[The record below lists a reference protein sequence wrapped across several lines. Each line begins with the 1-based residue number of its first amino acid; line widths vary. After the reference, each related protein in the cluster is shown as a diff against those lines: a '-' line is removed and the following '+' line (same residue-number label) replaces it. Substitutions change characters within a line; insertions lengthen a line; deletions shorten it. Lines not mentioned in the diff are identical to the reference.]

1 MYPMH
6 ELMDTRVCQIMNLCP
21 CLRVLRFPL
30 FRLLSVWLCNFSE
43 PQSSSIWLQIK
54 SSFNLALYVC
64 RGPAADARSLC
75 HIPLS
80 LNSIT
85 IYRSGMQSFGNAVYY
100 LCSLFLNLWLSL
112 SLSSLSVSVCMS
124 ASLPCMSASAS
135 LSISNSPQLSLN
147 IRYERTRGNAQKLRG
162 TEKEAQQNSESYTLR
177 PVCNIQTCSLNEE
190 SDSGSD
196 G

>member
-100 LCSLFLNLWLSL
+100 LCLCLYVCFSPLYVCLC
-112 SLSSLSVSVCMS
+112 LSVY
-124 ASLPCMSASAS
+124 L
-135 LSISNSPQLSLN
+135 
-147 IRYERTRGNAQKLRG
+147 
-162 TEKEAQQNSESYTLR
+162 
-177 PVCNIQTCSLNEE
+177 
-190 SDSGSD
+190 
-196 G
+196 